1 MRRQV
6 VVALFVGM
14 TLCGCATQEAHRQ
27 ADVPDSA
34 RFEAIL
40 DDGLRT
46 YFTMAE
52 GHPVRVQAD
61 LLRREPIWVGD
72 ARPRYF
78 AWVTVAEESTG
89 RELRNGAVRL
99 AGADGRLIV
108 TDFASREQLLTDPN
122 AASRAFPTPVA
133 REILDRAHR

>member
-1 MRRQV
+1 MRRPG
-6 VVALFVGM
+6 VVALIVGLL
-14 TLCGCATQEAHRQ
+14 LCGCATQEVHRR
-27 ADVPDSA
+27 ADVPDST
-34 RFEAIL
+34 RFDAIL
-40 DDGLRT
+40 DDGLRS
-46 YFTMAE
+46 YFAMAE
-52 GHPVRVQAD
+52 GHPVQVRAE

-108 TDFASREQLLTDPN
+108 TDFASREQLRTDPN

-133 REILDRAHR
+133 REILERAHR